1 MSGNLSSLRKAKNLG
16 WLFGPRET
24 SKYRYSTYTG
34 SENNMA
40 GPLWPGYYD
49 FNKVPVQPF
58 DLQLFRHIILNGSGK
73 CSPRNLV
80 GTFYQFRN
88 ENDVVQWIRNL
99 PNTHGRQLLEVT
111 KTGIETK
118 VSISLNG
125 VDVCK
130 KYGYSGNCKQGC
142 KRLHVCLYFLKGHC
156 KREGKCPQSHNIY
169 NQHNW
174 NILCSNYLAD
184 LDRKEIF
191 VALRCMVRWTKRKNK
206 TNDPDD
212 AQSVASE
219 VESVTTLDDLSEEL
233 TRDDPPLGQRDQ
245 VERKNNDR
253 EYDVTNSM
261 ATSPTASA
269 GVKREEMVH
278 HILSKHNGQCK
289 YSDLI
294 GKEHFGFK
302 NKKEV
307 QSYINYGRGQGAF
320 TILKKS
326 GGDVIVVDL
335 KAEICVDYNNNLAC
349 QNNDCNKLHI
359 CYFSVEGRCLN
370 GNQCNHYHNFHNVH
384 NRNVLKKLLL
394 KDLKDNDI
402 LHYLK
407 IKLQKILEEE
417 SVFEEKSIMEC
428 QKEAELTNDVH
439 ERVLVTPD
447 SIQFVNR
454 LTALRFLL
462 RQEDGVCSLKEF
474 SSGTGFSTEQAA
486 VAWINS
492 EANTV
497 CKVYYPQDG
506 QDSQVVT
513 SVQHLILCSAYQIT
527 THGCSGCDLLHLC
540 RDHLAGKCSR
550 QPCKSIHRVK
560 QSRNAAALAKA
571 GVDSLSK
578 EEMFLAIQYS
588 LPRVCPEYNSASGCS
603 RSVCTNVHICAR
615 YVNNNCSSGN
625 YCDKDHILTSPH
637 NRNLESIFG
646 QQMQCVFNL
655 IPPSSTRR
663 SSMKNSQQVDLPEDL
678 KESEVAQ
685 PVSSDRRLPMKNSK
699 PVDPLENTKEIQVAL
714 RASISKMM
722 SNQFVKSEE
731 YIRNYVIQYLLRTPD
746 GISRLS
752 DIHQSLKSKFATTT
766 DLLIWL
772 TSPVGRK
779 ICVVQNATL
788 VLMKIN
794 RFQLCFGY
802 SSKRGCVD
810 KKCTYLHLCSEFI
823 NGNCHDEEN
832 CNFSHDVQS
841 SHNQNIVKSSGLDF
855 QTEDG
860 VITALRHSL
869 PKVCEKHNSTGSCVD
884 FSCGKFHLC
893 VNYVRK
899 MCPYSAC
906 MKGHDFES
914 PHNKGLLSVLGYPEN
929 VAFRMLQQTLPPKK
943 RSIRKIEDKG
953 RDDKEN
959 KPLSTKDAIL
969 EAMCMEFILPNML
982 MNHDGLCTFS
992 QFVELFPE
1000 HLSDEEGLDLLRK
1013 PTIKKYMSLLTTD
1026 SVGQT
1031 MVLARMQD
1039 IGLCYAYCGKKGCRR
1054 GRCSYL
1060 HLCRSFIA
1068 GYCSRQEECKLC
1080 HNTEERQNAKV
1091 LDAAGLPKSIP
1102 EDLALQLIRNS
1113 LPCLCSDHI
1122 TGEECNRDFCYK
1134 FHICSQY
1141 IKRCCRR
1148 SSQECRFGHS
1158 FNTSHNEEILKMF
1171 NYTHEE
1177 ISGKILAPDFMS
1189 SKRESESSPPEYKS
1203 TSAPRSEPPQRK
1215 SLQVAS
1221 CGLRDTNSIVTEK
1234 QATNMHSSEKPMAPP
1249 RTKRKTNLETSPS
1262 NSTLQKL
1269 YTPTASESYSITGT
1283 IPSAP
1288 NGRRSGMDL
1297 RDDTT
1302 LKRPSIVP
1310 LLSIPTSVP
1319 SASEK
1324 QIPTTRSVDEYSN
1337 ICLTARTASSRE
1349 IMINFPPASVRSNEK
1364 LESTPNLFGEEKLK
1378 SVSQRIESKD
1388 PCTELKLLLKYHSS
1402 PSIPICHKFIAKSCS
1417 DQQCSMHHHPMPY
1430 LWCYMVNSGWKAFD
1444 SKISQMIEEQYCK
1457 PDKMYFTVS

>member
-1 MSGNLSSLRKAKNLG
+1 
-16 WLFGPRET
+16 
-24 SKYRYSTYTG
+24 
-34 SENNMA
+34 MA

-49 FNKVPVQPF
+49 FNKVQPF

-111 KTGIETK
+111 KTGRETT

-130 KYGYSGNCKQGC
+130 KYGYTGNCKQGC

-156 KREGKCPQSHNIY
+156 KREGKCPQSHDVSDK
-169 NQHNW
+169 HNW
-174 NILCSNYLAD
+174 TVLSTNYLAD
-184 LDRKEIF
+184 LDKNDIF
-191 VALRCMVRWTKRKNK
+191 MGLKCAVIRNK
-206 TNDPDD
+206 TKPRVNYPDNG
-212 AQSVASE
+212 QSVVSE

-233 TRDDPPLGQRDQ
+233 TRDDLPLGQKDQ
-245 VERKNNDR
+245 VERKNSDDYNH
-253 EYDVTNSM
+253 EYDVAS
-261 ATSPTASA
+261 SPTASA

-294 GKEHFGFK
+294 GKENFGFK
-302 NKKEV
+302 NKEEV
-307 QSYINYGRGQGAF
+307 QSYINCGRGQGAF
-320 TILKKS
+320 TISKKL

-335 KAEICVDYNNNLAC
+335 KAEICVDYNNDLVC
-349 QNNDCNKLHI
+349 QSNDCNKLHI

-394 KDLKDNDI
+394 TDLKDNHI

-407 IKLQKILEEE
+407 IKLQESLEEE
-417 SVFEEKSIMEC
+417 SVFEEKSILEC
-428 QKEAELTNDVH
+428 QKEAELTNDVQ
-439 ERVLVTPD
+439 ERVLVTPN

-462 RQEDGVCSLKEF
+462 RQEGGVCSLKEF

-497 CKVYYPQDG
+497 CKVYHPQDG

-513 SVQHLILCSAYQIT
+513 SVQHLVLCSAYQIT

-540 RDHLAGKCSR
+540 RDHLAGKCCR
-550 QPCKSIHRVK
+550 QPCKSIHWVK
-560 QSRNAAALAKA
+560 HSRNAAALAKA

-588 LPRVCPEYNSASGCS
+588 LPRVCPEYNSASGCN
-603 RSVCTNVHICAR
+603 RSVCSNVHICAR
-615 YVNNNCSSGN
+615 YVNNNCSLGN
-625 YCDKDHILTSPH
+625 NCEKDHILTSPH

-646 QQMQCVFNL
+646 QQIQCVFNL

-663 SSMKNSQQVDLPEDL
+663 HSMKNSQPVDLPENL
-678 KESEVAQ
+678 KESEVVQA
-685 PVSSDRRLPMKNSK
+685 VSSDRRLPMKNSK
-699 PVDPLENTKEIQVAL
+699 PVDPLENPKESQVAL

-752 DIHQSLKSKFATTT
+752 DIHQSLKSEFATTT

-802 SSKRGCVD
+802 SLNRGCVD
-810 KKCTYLHLCSEFI
+810 KKCTYLHLCTEFI

-841 SHNQNIVKSSGLDF
+841 SHNQNIVKNSGLDF
-855 QTEDG
+855 QTRDD

-869 PKVCEKHNSTGSCVD
+869 PKVCEGHNSTGSCVD

-943 RSIRKIEDKG
+943 RNTCIRKIEDKG
-953 RDDKEN
+953 RDCKEN
-959 KPLSTKDAIL
+959 KPSTKDAIL

-982 MNHDGLCTFS
+982 MNHDGLCTFN

-1000 HLSDEEGLDLLRK
+1000 HLSDEEGLDLLRN
-1013 PTIKKYMSLLTTD
+1013 PTIQKYMRLLTTD
-1026 SVGQT
+1026 SVGHI

-1039 IGLCYAYCGKKGCRR
+1039 IGLCYAYCGKNGCRR

-1068 GYCSRQEECKLC
+1068 GYCSRQEECKLS
-1080 HNTEERQNAKV
+1080 HNAEERQNAKV

-1102 EDLALQLIRNS
+1102 EDLAVQLIRNS

-1122 TGEECNRDFCYK
+1122 TGEGCNRDFCYK

-1141 IKRCCRR
+1141 IKRSCRR

-1158 FNTSHNEEILKMF
+1158 FNTSHNEEILKIF
-1171 NYTHEE
+1171 NFTREE
-1177 ISGKILAPDFMS
+1177 ISGKILAPDIKAI
-1189 SKRESESSPPEYKS
+1189 KRESENSTPEHKS
-1203 TSAPRSEPPQRK
+1203 TSAPRPAPQQTK

-1221 CGLRDTNSIVTEK
+1221 CGIRDTSSIATEK
-1234 QATNMHSSEKPMAPP
+1234 QGTDEPMAPP
-1249 RTKRKTNLETSPS
+1249 LTKRKTNLETSPS

-1269 YTPTASESYSITGT
+1269 HTPTVSESYSTTWTITSVSSGQ
-1283 IPSAP
+1283 
-1288 NGRRSGMDL
+1288 RSGMDL
-1297 RDDTT
+1297 TGGTT
-1302 LKRPSIVP
+1302 LKKPSIVP
-1310 LLSIPTSVP
+1310 FLPTPTSV
-1319 SASEK
+1319 SGTSEK
-1324 QIPTTRSVDEYSN
+1324 EIPTVSSPDQHSN
-1337 ICLTARTASSRE
+1337 ITGRRASSRE
-1349 IMINFPPASVRSNEK
+1349 IMIDFPPAFVRSNEK
-1364 LESTPNLFGEEKLK
+1364 LESTPNLFGEENLKL
-1378 SVSQRIESKD
+1378 VSQRIESKD
-1388 PCTELKLLLKYHSS
+1388 PCTELKLLLNYHSS
-1402 PSIPICHKFIAKSCS
+1402 PSIPICHKFIAKSCY
-1417 DQQCSMHHHPMPY
+1417 DQQCHMHHHPMPY
-1430 LWCYMVNSGWKAFD
+1430 LWCYMVNNGWKDFD